1 MAKFKKKIVTPGVHT
16 VGRLNG
22 TDEKDA
28 ITPAR
33 IKSWVENTKKL
44 KELGVLIPAPLAHQD
59 KNKKFAFPV
68 IVGKDG
74 ETMADAYSGAVE
86 EVPASWDLASLNA
99 GFWGDFGQDA
109 DGSLV
114 GEVDVTKTG
123 LSEDIGKTVKETSVL
138 VMPGRRI
145 VGKDGQEHEVGEHLA
160 HVALCLHAQEPGQA
174 NFEPLSTVPASLAMS
189 FVLPS
194 IVMSDLSPGGVST
207 GGGLPGG
214 PEAIKDPDLYEVIG
228 LLRSAKNL
236 AVPEDTTRENF
247 LQVLKIVLTQALASE
262 RENQQEQSVTERPMD
277 AQTRSPSIAMTQTVT
292 PPATPNKIEALLM
305 SQLIGSKRVELKKRI
320 QKLLEKGQIG
330 RKYAEETLLPRIE
343 AFSMSTADLKDDGS
357 FPKTPIEELL
367 DGLEEATPLAGESL
381 LEQSKGFNDYPEG
394 STIESPPTD
403 WITGSAVNDL
413 TDEQANA
420 ILDQSIL

>member
-22 TDEKDA
+22 AEEKDA
-28 ITPAR
+28 ITPSR
-33 IKSWVENTKKL
+33 IKSWIENTKKL

-74 ETMADAYSGAVE
+74 ETMADAYSGAVD
-86 EVPASWDLASLNA
+86 EVPASWDLTSLNA
-99 GFWGDFGQDA
+99 GFWDGFDQDA
-109 DGSLV
+109 DGSLI

-123 LSEDIGKTVKETSVL
+123 ISDDVGKTVKETSVL

-174 NFEPLSTVPASLAMS
+174 NFEPLSDVPASLAMS

-194 IVMSDLSPGGVST
+194 IVMNDLSPGGVST

-214 PEAIKDPDLYEVIG
+214 PEAIKDPELYEVIG

-262 RENQQEQSVTERPMD
+262 RENQQEQSVTERPQD

-292 PPATPNKIEALLM
+292 PPAVPNKIEALLM
-305 SQLIGSKRVELKKRI
+305 SQLIGSKRVELKKRL
-320 QKLLEKGQIG
+320 QKLLDKGQIG
-330 RKYAEETLLPRIE
+330 RNYAEKTLLPRIE

-357 FPKTPIEELL
+357 FPKTMIEELL
-367 DGLEEATPLAGESL
+367 DGLEEAVPLVGESL
-381 LEQSKGFNDYPEG
+381 LEQGQGFNDYPEG
-394 STIESPPTD
+394 STIEAPPAD
-403 WITGSAVNDL
+403 FVTGSAITDL
-413 TDEQANA
+413 TDEQADA
-420 ILDQSIL
+420 ILDQSL